1 MRRIGAHES
10 GTRRREG
17 FEVEAE
23 GWLSNVALQ
32 FVQRVA
38 NCTGNRWDEGGKVKD
53 EIKVDMRAGCAS
65 ALSAR
70 YRKINHA

>member
-1 MRRIGAHES
+1 
-10 GTRRREG
+10 
-17 FEVEAE
+17 
-23 GWLSNVALQ
+23 
-32 FVQRVA
+32 VQRVA